1 MLIIILMLLLLM
13 LTSEFEEV
21 KQETNKQQ
29 DENKKTRKIDEECHY
44 IFDFYSLKVSMGV
57 LLFVCVC
64 VCMWW
69 WIKFEDYY
77 SGFSSRS
84 LCFLSNLTARI

>member
-1 MLIIILMLLLLM
+1 MLLKEFSFYLLNTTPRHSVKETILLLMIILMLLLLLLL

-44 IFDFYSLKVSMGV
+44 IFDFYPLRVSMGV
-57 LLFVCVC
+57 LCCLCV
-64 VCMWW
+64 
-69 WIKFEDYY
+69 
-77 SGFSSRS
+77 
-84 LCFLSNLTARI
+84 